1 MRTLLSERA
10 AGRWRGI
17 LPALGIDP
25 RHLTGK
31 HGPCPKCGGKDRFR
45 FDNKDGNGSWI
56 CTHCGAGYGAN
67 LVMLVHGLDFREAAR
82 RIEGVIGGAPVERFQ
97 PRPSHDKG
105 ALNALWRA
113 SHPIREGDA
122 VDRWLLARGLTARPP
137 VLRTVDRCRYN
148 SEPPSWHPAMVAM
161 VTAPDGRPCQLHRTY
176 LGDGLKAD
184 VEHPRKLMPGPI
196 TPGSA
201 VRLTEPAEE
210 MGAAEGIETA
220 MAVTALFDLPCW
232 STLSAGSLEKF
243 QPPEICLHLWVFGDN
258 DPGYRGQASAYV
270 LARRQS
276 SQRKVEV
283 EIPPKPC
290 KDWNDVLMARKGV
303 G

>member
-1 MRTLLSERA
+1 MRTQLSERA

-82 RIEGVIGGAPVERFQ
+82 RIEGVIGSAPIETFRRVRNEG
-97 PRPSHDKG
+97 KA
-105 ALNALWRA
+105 ALNDLYRA
-113 SHPIREGDA
+113 SHPVREGDA

-137 VLRTVDRCRYN
+137 ILRTVDRCRYN

-176 LGDGLKAD
+176 LGDGCKAEVD
-184 VEHPRKLMPGPI
+184 QPRKLMPGLVA
-196 TPGSA
+196 PGSA
-201 VRLTEPAEE
+201 VRLTDPAEE
-210 MGAAEGIETA
+210 LGISEGIETA
-220 MAVTALFDLPCW
+220 MAATALYGVSCW
-232 STLSAGSLEKF
+232 AGLNSNALAKW
-243 QPPEICLHLWVFGDN
+243 QPPEIARRVVIFGDN
-258 DPGYRGQASAYV
+258 DRGFAGQAAAYALAYRLSAHE
-270 LARRQS
+270 
-276 SQRKVEV
+276 RKVEV
-283 EIPPKPC
+283 MIPPGPGT
-290 KDWNDVLMARKGV
+290 DWNDVLVRKE
-303 G
+303 